1 MKNFLVKSRCDTQE
15 RIEENQAQRLKEKT
29 NAIGPLRFV
38 PSFLKKKIQGLSR
51 THIPFFKH
59 SIQWKKSLESGFF
72 SSSTSSHQEQFYPE
86 GRSVFSPLRLFRT
99 VWVGITL
106 ACTEITGLS
115 STDCNSQGLSRC
127 VQTLALLQLVKLGT
141 LRSDNGDANERS
153 LKNRLRSLS
162 NFLAPIPSH
171 LVT

>member
-1 MKNFLVKSRCDTQE
+1 MWYSRESWRKSSTASERENECNRPFKVRTLFWTKN
-15 RIEENQAQRLKEKT
+15 
-29 NAIGPLRFV
+29 
-38 PSFLKKKIQGLSR
+38 SR
-51 THIPFFKH
+51 TFKDTYT
-59 SIQWKKSLESGFF
+59 IFQALYLVNKSLESVFF

-86 GRSVFSPLRLFRT
+86 GRSVFAPLRLFRT
-99 VWVGITL
+99 VWFGITL
-106 ACTEITGLS
+106 ACTEITGIS
-115 STDCNSQGLSRC
+115 STNCNSQGLSRC